1 MNTIQLGFS
10 AIVPALFVLLALTA
24 ILKKKDIFPA
34 IKEGAKEGLTVTI
47 GIVPSLV
54 ALFSVIYMFRA
65 SGAMDYITGIL
76 EPAAKLVG
84 IPPECV
90 PLMLIRPLSGS
101 GALALGTDIIRVHG
115 VNSLIGRTA
124 AIMLGSTESTFYVI
138 AVYFGAA
145 DIKKTRHAIPAAL
158 VADIVGFCTAAAA
171 AKLLY

>member
-101 GALALGTDIIRVHG
+101 GALLW
-115 VNSLIGRTA
+115 
-124 AIMLGSTESTFYVI
+124 
-138 AVYFGAA
+138 
-145 DIKKTRHAIPAAL
+145 
-158 VADIVGFCTAAAA
+158 
-171 AKLLY
+171 